1 MLKYMLWRLLLILP
15 AVWLISSVVFL
26 VSRLI
31 PGTYADNY
39 AEMQE
44 GLGNNAGKAMT
55 RSAHLKALAA
65 TGHDKPLFYFSVRP
79 QAQPDTL
86 QRVFPV
92 QHQKFLQTL
101 ISTYGNW
108 PLISAYYKKL
118 LALQKESANLS
129 PEVPHYRPIQEQTTL
144 LFRTTEP
151 EKVKIIFSLL
161 NPNTGHHEGSWLQ
174 ALFTAEERFNQL
186 TAKAK
191 PYQNLWPDFY
201 LNGLNNQYHSWFK
214 SFLKINWGYSLRDAQ
229 PVMVILKQAIQ
240 NTLLLLISSLI
251 LVFALGIEL
260 SLLLSRRKNS
270 CWRQVVLPTLYVLE
284 SIPLFIIALFVLIL
298 LAGTGY
304 LSLFP
309 LFGLGSVADGTENW
323 FFAFGDRLY
332 HLLLPILCLVVSSLP
347 YVTTQFYQALQQVL
361 ASEYITTARSKGL
374 SEKKVLRRH
383 AFRNILLPVIT
394 LFTGYLPALVS
405 GAIVI
410 EVIFAIPGT
419 GRLLAESVLARDYP
433 VVMGLVLFV
442 ATLKAVSHLLA
453 DFLYFTA
460 DPRTRQKIT

>member
-1 MLKYMLWRLLLILP
+1 MLKYMLGRLLLILP
-15 AVWLISSVVFL
+15 TVWLISSVVFL

-31 PGTYADNY
+31 PGSYADNF

-44 GLGNNAGKAMT
+44 GSVSGVGKSLT
-55 RSAHLKALAA
+55 RATHLMALAHI
-65 TGHDKPLFYFSVRP
+65 GQDKPLFYFSIRP

-92 QHQKFLQTL
+92 QHQKFLQTF
-101 ISTYGNW
+101 ISSYGNW
-108 PLISAYYKKL
+108 PFISAYYKSL
-118 LALQKESANLS
+118 LGLQEATASLS
-129 PEVPHYRPIQEQTTL
+129 LEGPHYGLVQEQMAL

-151 EKVKIIFSLL
+151 DKIERIFRRLRQVSGTSSG
-161 NPNTGHHEGSWLQ
+161 NWHQ
-174 ALFTAEERFNQL
+174 ALL
-186 TAKAK
+186 TAGRNLSRLTKKAE
-191 PYQNLWPDFY
+191 PYQNFWPVFY
-201 LNGLNNQYHSWFK
+201 LHGLDNQYHIWLK
-214 SFLKINWGYSLRDAQ
+214 DFLKIDLGYSLRDSQ
-229 PVMVILKQAIQ
+229 PVITVLKTAIQ
-240 NTLLLLISSLI
+240 NTLFLIISSLV
-251 LVFALGIEL
+251 LVFALAIEL
-260 SLLLSRRKNS
+260 SLVLSRKKSSRWS
-270 CWRQVVLPTLYVLE
+270 QVVLPALYILE

-323 FFAFGDRLY
+323 IFALGDRIY
-332 HLLLPILCLVVSSLP
+332 HLLLPILCLVISSLP

-361 ASEYITTARSKGL
+361 ASEYIITARSKGL

-442 ATLKAVSHLLA
+442 ATLKAGSHLLA